1 MKPSSLLVISVLLA
15 AAATGGWWVGRST
28 SPASDHDH
36 DPAAGTS
43 GERRVGFYQSPMH
56 PWIKSDQP
64 GNCTICGMALTPV
77 YEGQQGFAADAGV
90 VTLGSNTIQ
99 VIHVRTDTVR
109 REPLHRT
116 MRFAGT
122 IEDDDTR
129 HRFLAAYV
137 DGRIDE
143 LFVNYEGAEVTAG
156 QPLARLYSPLLLT
169 AKREYLAL
177 KEQAGAGEDARR
189 LLAASAQRLRQLGL
203 AEAQVE
209 SLTALSLTNI
219 HTELLAPVT
228 GTVVKRF
235 VYAGQYVKEGDPLFE
250 LADFSTMW
258 LQFEAYEQDL
268 PWLQI
273 GREVSVTT
281 PSLPGRTFTGQIKF
295 IDPNVREMSRSVRV
309 RIELLNPLEEVGDT
323 RRRPLLHRIFAEAR
337 VAIESAPVL
346 AVPRSAVLMPG
357 EQAVVYVDQGGGAYE
372 QRLVQL
378 GRRGDA
384 HWEVI
389 DGLAEG
395 ERVVTQGNLM
405 IDAQAQLNSGVGPAH
420 DHGPDPATT
429 TEVLEPL
436 AALDESQQAVL
447 GELFAAADRLGAAL
461 AADDLPAYNTATHPL
476 HPLLPKVAAALA
488 NAGGW
493 ATLATRL
500 NESGHL
506 TEAADLAA
514 ARKAFHGFI
523 TPVTQLAGELKR
535 NQPAIMVTIF
545 QCPMTARAFAGA
557 PARARWIQLQPEI
570 RNPYYGAAM
579 LDCGTEVKP

>member
-1 MKPSSLLVISVLLA
+1 MKSSSLLVISALLA
-15 AAATGGWWVGRST
+15 AVGIGGWWVGRST
-28 SPASDHDH
+28 SPAADHDH
-36 DPAAGTS
+36 GPAS
-43 GERRVGFYQSPMH
+43 GERRVAFYQSPMH

-77 YEGQQGFAADAGV
+77 YEGQQGFAAEAGI

-109 REPLHRT
+109 RAPLHRT
-116 MRFAGT
+116 LRFAGT

-129 HRFLAAYV
+129 HRFLSAYV
-137 DGRIDE
+137 DGRIDS
-143 LFVNYEGAEVTAG
+143 LFVNFEGAEVTTG

-177 KEQAGAGEDARR
+177 KEQAGAGADAHR

-203 AEAQVE
+203 AEAQIE

-219 HTELLAPVT
+219 HTEVLAPAT

-235 VYAGQYVKEGDPLFE
+235 VYEGQYVKEGDMLFE

-258 LQFEAYEQDL
+258 LQFDAYEQDL

-281 PSLPGRTFTGQIKF
+281 PSVPGRTFTGQIKF

-309 RIELLNPLEEVGDT
+309 RVELPNPLEEVGDT
-323 RRRPLLHRIFAEAR
+323 WRRPLLHRIFAEAR
-337 VAIESAPVL
+337 VAVESAPVL

-357 EQAVVYVDQGGGAYE
+357 NQAVVYVDQGGGAYE

-384 HWEVI
+384 HWEVLA
-389 DGLAEG
+389 GLAEG
-395 ERVVTQGNLM
+395 ESVVTQGNLM
-405 IDAQAQLNSGVGPAH
+405 IDAQAQLNSGAGPAH
-420 DHGPDPATT
+420 DHGTEQGTATD
-429 TEVLEPL
+429 VVEPL
-436 AALDESQQAVL
+436 GALDANQRAVL
-447 GELFAAADRLGAAL
+447 GELFAAADQLGAAL
-461 AADDLPAYNTATHPL
+461 ASDDLPAYNTATHPL
-476 HPLLPKVAAALA
+476 HSLLPKVAASLASAQGWVTLA
-488 NAGGW
+488 N
-493 ATLATRL
+493 RL
-500 NESGHL
+500 NQSGHL
-506 TEAADLAA
+506 TEAVDIAV
-514 ARKAFHGFI
+514 ARKAFHSFVA
-523 TPVTQLAGELKR
+523 PVTELAVELKR
-535 NQPAIMVTIF
+535 NHPETVVHVF
-545 QCPMTARAFAGA
+545 QCPMTQRSFDGA
-557 PARARWIQLQPEI
+557 PARARWVQLQPEI

-579 LDCGTEVKP
+579 LDCGAEVKP

>member
-1 MKPSSLLVISVLLA
+1 MKKLLLLLVIAGA
-15 AAATGGWWVGRST
+15 AAGGWWFGRST
-28 SPASDHDH
+28 SPLSDHDH
-36 DPAAGTS
+36 ASAS
-43 GERRVGFYQSPMH
+43 GERRVAFYQSPMH

-77 YEGQQGFAADAGV
+77 YEGQQGFAAEAGI

-99 VIHVRTDTVR
+99 VIHVRTDAVR
-109 REPLHRT
+109 RAPLRRT
-116 MRFAGT
+116 LRFAGT

-129 HRFLAAYV
+129 HRFLSAYV
-137 DGRIDE
+137 DGRIDG
-143 LFVNYEGAEVTAG
+143 LFVNFEGAEVTAG

-177 KEQAGAGEDARR
+177 KDQAGAGDDSRR

-203 AEAQVE
+203 AEAQIE
-209 SLTALSLTNI
+209 LLTALSLTNI

-235 VYAGQYVKEGDPLFE
+235 VYEGQYVKEGDMLFE

-258 LQFEAYEQDL
+258 LQFDAYEQDL

-281 PSLPGRTFTGQIKF
+281 PSVPGRTFTGQIKF
-295 IDPNVREMSRSVRV
+295 IDPNLRERSRSARVRV
-309 RIELLNPLEEVGDT
+309 ELPNPQEGIGDT

-337 VAIESAPVL
+337 VTVESAPVL

-357 EQAVVYVDQGGGAYE
+357 TQAVVYVDQGGGAYE

-384 HWEVI
+384 HWEVLA
-389 DGLAEG
+389 GLAEG
-395 ERVVTQGNLM
+395 ESVVTQGNLM
-405 IDAQAQLNSGVGPAH
+405 IDAQAQLNSGAGPAH
-420 DHGPDPATT
+420 DHGADQGSTA
-429 TEVLEPL
+429 EVLEAL
-436 AALDESQQAVL
+436 GALDERQRAVL
-447 GELFAAADRLGAAL
+447 GELFAAADQLGAAL
-461 AADDLPAYNTATHPL
+461 ASDNLPAYNNATHPL
-476 HPLLPKVAAALA
+476 HSLLPKVAASVA

-493 ATLATRL
+493 ATLANQL

-506 TEAADLAA
+506 TEAVDIAV
-514 ARKAFHGFI
+514 ARKAFHSFV
-523 TPVTQLAGELKR
+523 TPVAELAVELKR
-535 NQPAIMVTIF
+535 HHPETVVHVF
-545 QCPMTARAFAGA
+545 QCPMTQRSFDGA
-557 PARARWIQLQPEI
+557 PARARWVQLQPEI

-579 LDCGTEVKP
+579 LDCGAEVKP

>member
-1 MKPSSLLVISVLLA
+1 MKKLLLLLAIA
-15 AAATGGWWVGRST
+15 AAATGGWWVGRSK
-28 SPASDHDH
+28 SPASDHG
-36 DPAAGTS
+36 PAS

-64 GNCTICGMALTPV
+64 GECTICGMALSPV
-77 YEGQQGFAADAGV
+77 YEGQQGFAAEDGL

-99 VIHVRTDTVR
+99 VIHVQTDTVR
-109 REPLHRT
+109 RAPLRRT
-116 MRFAGT
+116 LRFAGT

-137 DGRIDE
+137 DGRIDG
-143 LFVNYEGAEVTAG
+143 LFVNFEGAEVTAG
-156 QPLARLYSPLLLT
+156 QPLARLYSPVLLT
-169 AKREYLAL
+169 AKREHLAL
-177 KEQAGAGEDARR
+177 KEPACAGEDARR

-203 AEAQVE
+203 AEAQIE
-209 SLTALSLTNI
+209 ALTPLSLTNI
-219 HTELLAPVT
+219 HTELLAPAT

-235 VYAGQYVKEGDPLFE
+235 VYEGQYVKEGDMLFE

-258 LQFEAYEQDL
+258 LQFDAYEQDL

-281 PSLPGRTFTGQIKF
+281 PSLPGRTFTGQLKF
-295 IDPNVREMSRSVRV
+295 IDPNVREMSRSARVRV
-309 RIELLNPLEEVGDT
+309 ELPNPLEEVGDT

-357 EQAVVYVDQGGGAYE
+357 PQAVVYVDQGGGAYE

-384 HWEVI
+384 HWEVLS
-389 DGLAEG
+389 GLAEG
-395 ERVVTQGNLM
+395 ESVVTQGNLM
-405 IDAQAQLNSGVGPAH
+405 IDAQAQLNSGGGPAH
-420 DHGPDPATT
+420 DHGAEQGAAAD
-429 TEVLEPL
+429 VVEPL
-436 AALDESQQAVL
+436 GALDEQQRAVV

-461 AADDLPAYNTATHPL
+461 ASDDLPAYNTATHPL
-476 HPLLPKVAAALA
+476 HPLLPKVAASLA
-488 NAGGW
+488 STGGW
-493 ATLATRL
+493 ATLANRL
-500 NESGHL
+500 NQSGHL
-506 TEAADLAA
+506 AEAVDLAA

-523 TPVTQLAGELKR
+523 TPATELAVELKR
-535 NQPAIMVTIF
+535 NHPETVVQIF
-545 QCPMTARAFAGA
+545 QCPMTRRSFVGA

-579 LDCGTEVKP
+579 LDCGTEIKPE

>member
-1 MKPSSLLVISVLLA
+1 MKPTSMLVISVLLA
-15 AAATGGWWVGRST
+15 AAGIGGWWVGRS
-28 SPASDHDH
+28 SAPLPGHDH
-36 DPAAGTS
+36 DPAS
-43 GERRVGFYQSPMH
+43 GERRIAFYQSSMH

-64 GNCTICGMALTPV
+64 GNCTICGMALAPV
-77 YEGQQGFAADAGV
+77 FEGQQGFAAEAGV
-90 VTLGSNTIQ
+90 VTLGSNSIQ

-109 REPLHRT
+109 RAPLRRT
-116 MRFAGT
+116 LRFAGT

-137 DGRIDE
+137 DGRIDG
-143 LFVNYEGAEVTAG
+143 LFVNFEGAEVTAG

-203 AEAQVE
+203 MEPQLE

-235 VYAGQYVKEGDPLFE
+235 VYEGQYVKEGDMLFE

-258 LQFEAYEQDL
+258 LQFDAYEQDL

-281 PSLPGRTFTGQIKF
+281 PSVPGRTFTGQIKF

-309 RIELLNPLEEVGDT
+309 RVELPNPLEQVGDT
-323 RRRPLLHRIFAEAR
+323 WRRPLLHRIFAEAR
-337 VAIESAPVL
+337 VAVESAPVL

-357 EQAVVYVDQGGGAYE
+357 GQAVVYVDQGGGAYE

-378 GRRGDA
+378 GRRGDH
-384 HWEVI
+384 HWEVLA
-389 DGLAEG
+389 GLAEG
-395 ERVVTQGNLM
+395 ENVVTQGNLM
-405 IDAQAQLNSGVGPAH
+405 IDAQAQLNSGAGPAH
-420 DHGPDPATT
+420 DHGTEQGTATD
-429 TEVLEPL
+429 VVEPL
-436 AALDESQQAVL
+436 SALDESQRAVL
-447 GELFAAADRLGAAL
+447 GELFVAADRLGAAL
-461 AADDLPAYNTATHPL
+461 ASDDLPAYNNATQPL
-476 HPLLPKVAAALA
+476 HSLLPKVAASLA
-488 NAGGW
+488 SAQGW
-493 ATLATRL
+493 FTLASRL
-500 NESGHL
+500 NQSGHL
-506 TEAADLAA
+506 TEAVDLEA
-514 ARKAFHGFI
+514 ARKAFHRFV
-523 TPVTQLAGELKR
+523 TPVTELAVELKR
-535 NQPAIMVTIF
+535 NHPETGVHIF
-545 QCPMTARAFAGA
+545 QCPMTARSFDGA
-557 PARARWIQLQPEI
+557 PARARWVQLKPEI

-579 LDCGTEVKP
+579 LDCGAEVKIQ